1 MKVSDDERWVA
12 VFFLSVLMIFG
23 EIFRLVI
30 FRHYAQ
36 DSLLLVIYVGFACYF
51 NHKIKKKNEQRKR
64 NKP

>member
-1 MKVSDDERWVA
+1 MKVSDDERWIA

-36 DSLLLVIYVGFACYF
+36 DGLLLVIYVFFACYF
-51 NHKIKKKNEQRKR
+51 NSKIKKKNER
-64 NKP
+64 

>member
-1 MKVSDDERWVA
+1 MKLSDDERYIA

-36 DSLLLVIYVGFACYF
+36 DGLLLVIFVLFACYF
-51 NHKIKKKNEQRKR
+51 NGKIKKKK
-64 NKP
+64 K

>member
-1 MKVSDDERWVA
+1 MKVSDDERWIA

-36 DSLLLVIYVGFACYF
+36 DGLLLVIFVLFACYF
-51 NHKIKKKNEQRKR
+51 NGKIKKKDEQRKR
-64 NKP
+64 NEH